1 MFFEQDKW
9 HRVQIIVKVVT
20 TTVNLC
26 VSDYPYKLHSVLIF
40 QTPTLRVQAI
50 VFTIAERKALN
61 RGSILA
67 IPVYI
72 CMYILG
78 SHA

>member
-20 TTVNLC
+20 ATVNLC
-26 VSDYPYKLHSVLIF
+26 VSDYPNKLKSVFIF

-50 VFTIAERKALN
+50 VFTIAEHKALN

-67 IPVYI
+67 VYI
-72 CMYILG
+72 CTYILG

>member
-20 TTVNLC
+20 ATVNLC
-26 VSDYPYKLHSVLIF
+26 VSDYPDKLNSVLIF
-40 QTPTLRVQAI
+40 QTPTLIVQAI
-50 VFTIAERKALN
+50 VFAIAEHNALN

-67 IPVYI
+67 VYI
-72 CMYILG
+72 CTYILG